1 MKQFKKS
8 LIKQLLVKQHESK
21 NSWNQL
27 AKKAKIS
34 PSIVSKFL
42 QTNSDISVESLN
54 KITNLFNVDVY
65 QAVCLFLKGRIYDT
79 QITVPVT
86 GIANSEGI
94 IEKPRL
100 SDPAFVYRSNLWFE
114 HEVIIIKFD
123 PYYGWQYL
131 VNKNRNLKG
140 TKFSTETHSV
150 ITYKKNKETISVIA
164 NVKRYNKIYYIIV
177 YPTSNEHELVEN
189 DVINIYQIESGFAPT
204 PHEISNIYAK

>member
-27 AKKAKIS
+27 AKKANIS

-100 SDPAFVYRSNLWFE
+100 SDPAFVYRSNLWFK

-150 ITYKKNKETISVIA
+150 LTYKKNKKTVSVIA
-164 NVKRYNKIYYIIV
+164 NVKRYNKVYHIIV
-177 YPTSNEHELVEN
+177 YPTSNEYELVEN
-189 DVINIYQIESGFAPT
+189 DVISIYQIESGFAPT
-204 PHEISNIYAK
+204 PHEISNFYAK

>member
-100 SDPAFVYRSNLWFE
+100 SDPAFVYRSNLWFK

-150 ITYKKNKETISVIA
+150 LTYKKNKKTVSVIA
-164 NVKRYNKIYYIIV
+164 NVKRYNKVYHIIV
-177 YPTSNEHELVEN
+177 YPTSNEYELVEN
-189 DVINIYQIESGFAPT
+189 DVISIYQIESGFAPT
-204 PHEISNIYAK
+204 PHEISNFYAK

>member
-1 MKQFKKS
+1 MKHYKKS

-100 SDPAFVYRSNLWFE
+100 SDPAFVYRSNLWFK

-150 ITYKKNKETISVIA
+150 LTYKKNKKTVSVIA
-164 NVKRYNKIYYIIV
+164 NVKRYNKVYHIIV
-177 YPTSNEHELVEN
+177 YPTSNEYELVEN
-189 DVINIYQIESGFAPT
+189 DVISIYQIESGFAPT
-204 PHEISNIYAK
+204 PHEISNFYAK

>member
-27 AKKAKIS
+27 AKKANIS

-100 SDPAFVYRSNLWFE
+100 SDPAFVYRSNLWFK

-189 DVINIYQIESGFAPT
+189 EVISIYQIESGFAPT

>member
-27 AKKAKIS
+27 AKKANIS

>member
-1 MKQFKKS
+1 MKDYKKS
-8 LIKQLLVKQHESK
+8 LIKSLLIKQHESRK
-21 NSWNQL
+21 SWNQL

-54 KITNLFNVDVY
+54 KITNLFNVNLY
-65 QAVCLFLKGRIYDT
+65 QAVDLFLKGRIYDT

-100 SDPAFVYRSNLWFE
+100 SDPAFVYRSNLWFD
-114 HEVIIIKFD
+114 HEVIISKFD

-131 VNKNRNLKG
+131 VNKKRNLKG

-150 ITYKKNKETISVIA
+150 ITYKKNNETISFIA
-164 NVKRYNKIYYIIV
+164 NIKRYNKIYYIIV
-177 YPTSNEHELVEN
+177 YPTFNEHELVEN
-189 DVINIYQIESGFAPT
+189 DVISIYQIESGFAPT
-204 PHEISNIYAK
+204 QREISNIYIK

>member
-27 AKKAKIS
+27 AKKANIS

-150 ITYKKNKETISVIA
+150 ITYKKKKETISVIA
-164 NVKRYNKIYYIIV
+164 NVRRYNKIYYIIV

-189 DVINIYQIESGFAPT
+189 EVISIYQIESGFAPT

>member
-1 MKQFKKS
+1 MKDYKKS
-8 LIKQLLVKQHESK
+8 LIKSLLIKQHESRK
-21 NSWNQL
+21 SWNQL

-42 QTNSDISVESLN
+42 QTSSDISVESLN

-100 SDPAFVYRSNLWFE
+100 SDPAFVYRSNIWFE

-131 VNKNRNLKG
+131 INKNRNLKG

-150 ITYKKNKETISVIA
+150 ITYKKNKEIISVIA
-164 NVKRYNKIYYIIV
+164 NVRRYNKGYYIID
-177 YPTSNEHELVEN
+177 YPTYDEHELVEN
-189 DVINIYQIESGFAPT
+189 DVISIHQIESGFAPT
-204 PHEISNIYAK
+204 PHEIRNIYSK

>member
-1 MKQFKKS
+1 MNNYRKE
-8 LIKQLLVKQHESK
+8 LIKSLLVKQHESK
-21 NSWNQL
+21 QSWNQL

-100 SDPAFVYRSNLWFE
+100 SDPAFVYRSNLWFK

-150 ITYKKNKETISVIA
+150 LTYKKNKKTVSVIA
-164 NVKRYNKIYYIIV
+164 KVKKYNKVYHIIV
-177 YPTSNEHELVEN
+177 YPTSNEYEVVEN
-189 DVINIYQIESGFAPT
+189 DVISIYQIESGFAPT
-204 PHEISNIYAK
+204 PHEISNFYAK